1 MFYEQ
6 NSGSKQSHW
15 IPLSDMMTG
24 LMCVFLL
31 ISLICIIELQSR
43 AKVAIQLAQDFQG
56 ARTDLANDFNKNFA
70 NESSKYG
77 GIYLGNTD
85 FRFTGNTFLTG
96 SYELNESFKHYLNN
110 FFPKYLSI
118 LLKEQFKKYIIEI
131 RIEGHTSP
139 YWTDAKSELDAYIK
153 NMALSQARARA
164 TLEYILN
171 IDSPIIKDKKNFSWL
186 KEKLTANG
194 LSSSRP
200 LKKINTNNID
210 YSASQRVEFKTLLL
224 PDPKIACKLE
234 SFSKNQNLNCLEK
247 IK

>member
-1 MFYEQ
+1 MLSE
-6 NSGSKQSHW
+6 NSESKQSHW

-31 ISLICIIELQSR
+31 LSLICIIELQSR

-56 ARTDLANDFNKNFA
+56 ARTDLASDFSKNFA

-77 GIYLGNTD
+77 AIYLGNTD
-85 FRFTGNTFLTG
+85 FRFPGNSFHTG
-96 SYELNESFKHYLNN
+96 SHELNESFKKYLTD

-118 LLKEQFKKYIIEI
+118 LLKEPYKKYILEI
-131 RIEGHTSP
+131 LIEGHTSP
-139 YWTDAKSELDAYIK
+139 YWSDAKSDLDAYIK
-153 NMALSQARARA
+153 NMALSQARARS
-164 TLEYILN
+164 TLEFILSIN
-171 IDSPIIKDKKNFSWL
+171 SPIIQNKNNFKWL

-200 LKKINTNNID
+200 IKKESNNEID
-210 YSASQRVEFKTLLL
+210 FLASQRVEFKTNLL
-224 PDPKIACKLE
+224 PDPKIACELE
-234 SFSKNQNLNCLEK
+234 SFTKNQAKNCLEK